1 MTTHTWLCSNIPEVM
16 TIFTT
21 CPAVVFTDLDGCLL
35 DHHDYDHLPAKP
47 ALFKL
52 QSLGIPLIPVTSKT
66 AAEINAL
73 DIDFGLVPHISEN
86 GMVIDLPPHLF
97 ASPHDKGGP
106 IFAGKPYD
114 DILNFLKTLPGS
126 LRASI
131 HGFHDMSAAEIAAT
145 TGLTEVD
152 AARAK
157 ARQASEPF
165 LWQGDEAGL
174 AELTALATTNGFKL
188 TQGGRFYHLLSEGG
202 KDWAV
207 NWVINQLKSMR
218 PATAFHSIALG
229 DSANDKAMLALV
241 DYGIIIPN
249 VDGSGLVINEAKG
262 TIIRAPHAGPRGWG
276 AALITLFDELDL
288 DTAP

>member
-1 MTTHTWLCSNIPEVM
+1 M

-47 ALFKL
+47 ARSRLKE
-52 QSLGIPLIPVTSKT
+52 LGIPLIPVTSKT
-66 AAEINAL
+66 AAEIRAL
-73 DIDFGLVPHISEN
+73 DIDFGSVPLISEN

-97 ASPHDKGGP
+97 SSPHDKGGP
-106 IFAGKPYD
+106 IFAGKPYNE
-114 DILNFLKTLPGS
+114 ILAFLQTLPAS

-131 HGFHDMSAAEIAAT
+131 NGFHDMSAAEIAAV
-145 TGLTEVD
+145 TGLKDVD
-152 AARAK
+152 AVRAK

-165 LWQGDEAGL
+165 LWQGDEAGI
-174 AELTALATTNGFKL
+174 AELSALATANGFKL

-207 NWVINQLKSMR
+207 NWVIDHLKLIR
-218 PATAFHSIALG
+218 PELLRTDLIRPDRPFHTIALG
-229 DSANDKAMLALV
+229 DSANDKAMLASV

-249 VDGSGLVINEAKG
+249 PGGSGLVISDASG
-262 TIIRAPHAGPRGWG
+262 RIIRAPHVGPRGWN
-276 AALITLFDELDL
+276 AAIMGLLDELDL
-288 DTAP
+288 DTLASTK